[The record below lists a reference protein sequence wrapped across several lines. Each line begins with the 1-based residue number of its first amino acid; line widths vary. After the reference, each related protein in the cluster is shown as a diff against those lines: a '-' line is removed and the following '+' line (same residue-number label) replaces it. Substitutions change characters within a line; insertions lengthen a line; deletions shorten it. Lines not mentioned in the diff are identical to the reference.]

1 MHYNPQIVTSDSSAG
16 AALHRRLSA
25 VCEVLCARD
34 VLALDIDPRD
44 CEGTLENR
52 GGEVRVKYLRYGTH
66 LFFFCRIRELETRTV
81 AHVWVYRVRGK
92 AVRMKVPRSAGAAA
106 HARP

>member
-1 MHYNPQIVTSDSSAG
+1 M
-16 AALHRRLSA
+16 
-25 VCEVLCARD
+25 
-34 VLALDIDPRD
+34 
-44 CEGTLENR
+44 
-52 GGEVRVKYLRYGTH
+52 RVKYLRYGTH

>member
-52 GGEVRVKYLRYGTH
+52 GGEVRVKYYGTVH
-66 LFFFCRIRELETRTV
+66 TSSFF
-81 AHVWVYRVRGK
+81 
-92 AVRMKVPRSAGAAA
+92 AAFENSRLA
-106 HARP
+106 PSHTCGCTEYGVKPYG